1 MLWLLGLMHL
11 VLSLGDV
18 NALIPL
24 IIILILIVAAGGLTR
39 GFSIF
44 SLFGLGTLTG
54 IGLGGRGSMAKRTG
68 YDKSAIPYPG
78 GFASDTNNKKIQQ
91 IRKDSSLS
99 RSEKFKAMGSIRGAK
114 QGNAPASP
122 SLISGA
128 YHSYRN
134 ITGKN
139 TAKFSASNLKGP
151 LILSKDPN
159 GSVSKSG
166 PLIISGAAGSA
177 AAAGSMTV
185 KQVND
190 AVFNRVRMAVMDP
203 RTVRPRVAPENPT
216 PLISPKDKNTL
227 PFSSIGNAVAWTMAG
242 RTGAQLT
249 TSKMRKLAA
258 SNPKAFRRE
267 YSKIVRNELHRDM
280 FNQHMSNVRSSFRMP
295 ADNSERTKFK
305 YTGTIY
311 KEWQKEIQR
320 RQEEARNSPAGFNLK
335 IKSRNPDYVTHTW
348 VYNRAKKRWEHTKSR
363 LSEED

>member
-1 MLWLLGLMHL
+1 MGNYGEEAKEAYC
-11 VLSLGDV
+11 S
-18 NALIPL
+18 
-24 IIILILIVAAGGLTR
+24 
-39 GFSIF
+39 
-44 SLFGLGTLTG
+44 
-54 IGLGGRGSMAKRTG
+54 GSSR
-68 YDKSAIPYPG
+68 
-78 GFASDTNNKKIQQ
+78 NNEKIQQ

-114 QGNAPASP
+114 HGNTPASP
-122 SLISGA
+122 SLVSGA

-139 TAKFSASNLKGP
+139 TAKFSASNLKDP
-151 LILSKDPN
+151 LILSKDSN
-159 GSVSKSG
+159 GPVSKSG
-166 PLIISGAAGSA
+166 PMIISGAADSA

-216 PLISPKDKNTL
+216 PPINPKDKGNDTL

-242 RTGAQLT
+242 RSGAQLT

-280 FNQHMSNVRSSFRMP
+280 FNQYMSKVRSSFRMP

-311 KEWQKEIQR
+311 KEWQKGIQR
-320 RQEEARNSPAGFNLK
+320 QQEERRNRPTKFNLTRY
-335 IKSRNPDYVTHTW
+335 SRNPDYVTHTW
-348 VYNRAKKRWEHTKSR
+348 TYNRAKKRWEHTKKR
-363 LSEED
+363 LSEKD